1 MKKKIYNLK
10 IKLKIKNR
18 IRLFAIL
25 FLLTIYNFPLTSI
38 AQPNTVKTN
47 IEICKHPKIEWIKE
61 ISSESISNSDKGFFE
76 SLLDFIIGKDELQ
89 ILKPFNLV
97 TDSEET
103 IYFIDQD
110 NKNILKYSSAE
121 NEIVLLL
128 DDNIILKSPV
138 GMCLSEKNLVI
149 TDSEL
154 NEIYIHNLDDEET
167 SILNSSLEQPTGITY
182 LKDVQEFW
190 VCETKQ
196 HRIARLNKDGDL
208 IGNIGIRGID
218 EGQFNFPTFMWTDGN
233 GKIYIND
240 SMNFRIQLF
249 SSDGKFIRQFGKPGD
264 GSGDLARPKG
274 IATDSYNN
282 IYVVDALFNN
292 VQIFDQRGRLLYS
305 FGERGTESEM
315 FWIPTGIFIDKQ
327 NKIYI
332 ADSFNSRI
340 QIFQLRCEN

>member
-1 MKKKIYNLK
+1 MIKK
-10 IKLKIKNR
+10 R
-18 IRLFAIL
+18 IHLFAIL
-25 FLLTIYNFPLTSI
+25 FLLIIYSFPFTSI
-38 AQPNTVKTN
+38 AQPNIAKLN
-47 IEICKHPKIEWIKE
+47 SEICNNPKIEWIKE
-61 ISSESISNSDKGFFE
+61 ISSELINNSDKGFFK
-76 SLLDFIIGKDELQ
+76 SLLDFIIGKDDLL

-97 TDSEET
+97 TDLEET

-110 NKNILKYSSAE
+110 NKNILKYSSTE
-121 NEIVLLL
+121 NELVSLL
-128 DDNIILKSPV
+128 DDDIILKSPV

-154 NEIYIHNLDDEET
+154 NEIYTYNLDSDET
-167 SILNSSLEQPTGITY
+167 SILNSTLEQPTGIIY
-182 LKDVQEFW
+182 LEDVQEFW

-196 HRIARLNKDGDL
+196 HRIARLNKDGDV

-218 EGQFNFPTFMWTDGN
+218 EGQFNFPTFIWTDGN
-233 GKIYIND
+233 GNIYIND
-240 SMNFRIQLF
+240 SMNFRIQVF
-249 SSDGKFIRQFGKPGD
+249 SCDGKFIRQFGKPGD
-264 GSGDLARPKG
+264 GSGDFARPKG

-305 FGERGTESEM
+305 FGEQGTESGK
-315 FWIPTGIFIDKQ
+315 FWIPTGIFIDKE